1 MVISLTVEDGI
12 AIEGRDEKA
21 LLARIVVMYAVV
33 AASCPQ
39 KHPRIIASHVAQSNR
54 SSARWRTS
62 ECGRTRAP
70 EFEQIAHN
78 KRRAIKRR
86 AIMILDNV
94 QAGRIKDA
102 CNWSEKR

>member
-1 MVISLTVEDGI
+1 VVISLTVEDGI
-12 AIEGRDEKA
+12 AIEVRDEKA

-39 KHPRIIASHVAQSNR
+39 KNPAIIACHVAQSNR
-54 SSARWRTS
+54 SSVRWRTA

-70 EFEQIAHN
+70 EFERIAHN
-78 KRRAIKRR
+78 NRRTIKRR
-86 AIMILDNV
+86 AIMGLDDV
-94 QAGRIKDA
+94 QAGRIKNA